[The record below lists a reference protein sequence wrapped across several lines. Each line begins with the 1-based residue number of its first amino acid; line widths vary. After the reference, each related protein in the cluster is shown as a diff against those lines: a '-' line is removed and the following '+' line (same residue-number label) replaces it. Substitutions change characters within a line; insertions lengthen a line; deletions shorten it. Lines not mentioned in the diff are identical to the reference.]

1 MVLYETLE
9 GSRPSASESTTTILL
24 LIDYNAF
31 RRSFQLL
38 LLPKGIFSLENV
50 QINDKCDDTGQTQ
63 GFSGRLH
70 AIVRNFV
77 LDLVTDITD
86 VTMDGVSLS
95 FFFAL

>member
-1 MVLYETLE
+1 
-9 GSRPSASESTTTILL
+9 
-24 LIDYNAF
+24 
-31 RRSFQLL
+31 LL

-77 LDLVTDITD
+77 LDLV
-86 VTMDGVSLS
+86 S
-95 FFFAL
+95 FLFSFLAYYNFKLFSIVIIGIHFNISYKRFTTFF